1 MTRRALILV
10 ASALAACA
18 TPGMAEQSAPGP
30 TAEETQTLEL
40 ASLETLMALTSPA
53 VPVADAAWTS
63 ALARNRKT
71 VYLTFDDGPRPHA
84 TENVLDIL
92 DDEGVRAT
100 FFLVGKKAVVHPEI
114 VQQIVRRGHTIGNHT
129 YMHMMPWGKNRKI
142 YVEDALKNRKLLED
156 LAGAPV
162 PLFRPPGGNLR
173 MIGEIEKAGMK
184 PVLWTTLSGDCAE
197 GKAPA
202 YLKGVISLQEERRPI
217 FHYPMIVLMHDP
229 STRTAEALPKIIA
242 YFRKNAYRFSADWDD

>member
-1 MTRRALILV
+1 MTRRVHIFL
-10 ASALAACA
+10 ALALASCA
-18 TPGMAEQSAPGP
+18 TPGMAEQPGP
-30 TAEETQTLEL
+30 GPAADHAQTLEL
-40 ASLETLMALTSPA
+40 ASLETLMAMTTPA

-63 ALARNRKT
+63 ALARDRKT

-100 FFLVGKKAVVHPEI
+100 FFLVGKKAVLHPDI
-114 VQQIVRRGHTIGNHT
+114 VQEIVRRGHTIGNHT
-129 YMHMMPWGKNRKI
+129 YTHMMPWGKNRKL

-156 LAGAPV
+156 IAGVPV

-202 YLKGVISLQEERRPI
+202 YLKSIISLQEERRPI

-242 YFRKNAYRFSADWDD
+242 YFKKNGYRFSADWDD